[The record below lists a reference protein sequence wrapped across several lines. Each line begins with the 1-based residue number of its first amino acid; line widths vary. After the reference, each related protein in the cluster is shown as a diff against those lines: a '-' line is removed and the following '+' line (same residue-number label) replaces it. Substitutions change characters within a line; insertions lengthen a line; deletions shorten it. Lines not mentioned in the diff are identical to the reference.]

1 LPEVAIGIMPGAGG
15 IQSLLPILG
24 TSRTLELV
32 LTARPLDAEEGVRLG
47 IFHTLTTPD
56 ALLSAAQEV
65 AEQISRRPA
74 ALVRA
79 IKGSVYR
86 HGRTPHR
93 RAARFEQSEFM
104 SLISKK
110 SAQTAMEQYARD
122 VADLETAP
130 AATPFGERLYD
141 QVLSRWIQGRRPTQH
156 YPNPK

>member
-1 LPEVAIGIMPGAGG
+1 M
-15 IQSLLPILG
+15 
-24 TSRTLELV
+24 
-32 LTARPLDAEEGVRLG
+32 
-47 IFHTLTTPD
+47 
-56 ALLSAAQEV
+56 
-65 AEQISRRPA
+65 
-74 ALVRA
+74 RA

-104 SLISKK
+104 SPISKK

-141 QVLSRWIQGRRPTQH
+141 QVLSHWIQGRRPTQH